1 MEFQILIR
9 KTAKK
14 VHESPVKLTDTGGAK
29 EVPKSALTGAE
40 TGRKVHSRK
49 GARKPEQTTRRD
61 RDDGNRK
68 RKKKPKIM
76 LFHIN
81 CDQPAQDDIFDVND
95 FEEFLKAR
103 FKVDGRVNNLSRAV
117 TIASAGNKITV
128 TTRDLHFSKRY
139 LKYLSKKYLQK
150 KGLRDWLR
158 VVSPVASG
166 GDTYDLR
173 YYKFADLEDS
183 EDDEES

>member
-1 MEFQILIR
+1 M
-9 KTAKK
+9 
-14 VHESPVKLTDTGGAK
+14 
-29 EVPKSALTGAE
+29 
-40 TGRKVHSRK
+40 
-49 GARKPEQTTRRD
+49 
-61 RDDGNRK
+61 K

-103 FKVDGRVNNLSRAV
+103 FKVDGRVNNLNRAV